1 MTLNIFLN
9 RTQESRKKLIKS
21 ILILFLGIFL
31 FFFETIFGSIET
43 PLSNLFSGHFT
54 YIISSLS
61 LMLPLMGVG
70 FFIAGIADFVAEI
83 TKKNENENTS
93 KKSSKIFYWVWF
105 IIGAILILFFVV
117 VYQTISGQ
125 GEFSGFGLIGP
136 LYLLLTFGLTTIT
149 LVILS
154 NARKSIEIA
163 REAKKEGK
171 PYPLSFY
178 IYLGIFLCLLAFFAP
193 FFL

>member
-83 TKKNENENTS
+83 TKKM
-93 KKSSKIFYWVWF
+93 KMKILRKNLPKFF
-105 IIGAILILFFVV
+105 I
-117 VYQTISGQ
+117 
-125 GEFSGFGLIGP
+125 GFGL
-136 LYLLLTFGLTTIT
+136 LLE
-149 LVILS
+149 
-154 NARKSIEIA
+154 R
-163 REAKKEGK
+163 
-171 PYPLSFY
+171 Y
-178 IYLGIFLCLLAFFAP
+178 
-193 FFL
+193 